1 MKRVTP
7 KAAKGSRGSRVGT
20 ETKADMTGA
29 FKPPSPASTAA
40 SLSLAQAVSEVK
52 IQHPVEYWDH
62 GPHHGTDHHRRNGS
76 YSKV

>member
-7 KAAKGSRGSRVGT
+7 KAASANRGSKVGT

-29 FKPPSPASTAA
+29 FKPPSPSVTTA
-40 SLSLAQAVSEVK
+40 SLSQAVSECRT
-52 IQHPVEYWDH
+52 QHPVEYWDH

-76 YSKV
+76 YSKG